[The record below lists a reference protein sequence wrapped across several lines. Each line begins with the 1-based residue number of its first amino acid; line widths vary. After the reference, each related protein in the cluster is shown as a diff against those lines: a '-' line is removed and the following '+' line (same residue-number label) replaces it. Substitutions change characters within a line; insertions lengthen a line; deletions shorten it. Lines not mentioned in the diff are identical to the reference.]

1 MTAFGQTVLQRY
13 GRGTSEGVQVNMF
26 DVRVGAYGPVWA
38 GLGGMLDGST
48 PYGRGVA
55 RAGEEAATALYTICT
70 RMAPAL
76 RAVVADLDIEQAVEL
91 GVTTGLLEQLSGM
104 GLRLHGLDRSAAAL
118 EAAEQR
124 RIAAGADPV
133 AWISHDLFEP
143 TWADDLASG
152 GIGVLFSVHFHEII
166 SGGEDR
172 LVTLLEALGQRLP
185 GWFVVAME
193 QPRLRED
200 EEDSTSRSEWLY
212 AQSNVLIHHLI
223 GNGRILTDHQWIALF
238 ARAGLKQVQIKEM
251 NFLGYRSH
259 AYRFP
264 SR

>member
-1 MTAFGQTVLQRY
+1 MDPQTWFHERATSYVATQMLFHLGRAGVFSMLAEGPATPSAIAERLGLELRILEACLDYLIGVEDLIKRTDGGAVALTAFGQAVLQRY

-76 RAVVADLDIEQAVEL
+76 RAVVADLDVDQAVEI

-104 GLRLHGLDRSAAAL
+104 GLRLHGLTARRRARGGR
-118 EAAEQR
+118 AAED
-124 RIAAGADPV
+124 AAGADPV

-152 GIGVLFSVHFHEII
+152 GIILFSVHFHEII
-166 SGGEDR
+166 S
-172 LVTLLEALGQRLP
+172 
-185 GWFVVAME
+185 
-193 QPRLRED
+193 
-200 EEDSTSRSEWLY
+200 
-212 AQSNVLIHHLI
+212 
-223 GNGRILTDHQWIALF
+223 
-238 ARAGLKQVQIKEM
+238 AGKTA
-251 NFLGYRSH
+251 S
-259 AYRFP
+259 
-264 SR
+264 